1 MRRFIIDTDTA
12 ADDAAA
18 IIYMLRQPDIRVEAI
33 TTVSGNVNAASALSN
48 ALSSVEAA
56 DTYFPP
62 VYAGCTRPMIREPFF
77 AMYVHGKDGLGDSG
91 ITPQKLKPS
100 HGHAVDKLCEIIM
113 NNPGE
118 IELLTLGPLT
128 NVALAYLKYP
138 EIAKMVKNVVVMG
151 GCGFSRGNVSEFAE
165 FNIYADAEAA
175 KVVIAS
181 GMNVTLVGSEL
192 STDECALDANDADI
206 LKNSP
211 DTAANF
217 INTVCRR
224 LREYDRSA
232 YGRDEIFIPD
242 AVAAAVAI
250 DNSVSSRLEPVFADV
265 EVKDEVRY
273 GQVVMTQNPEKPN
286 ALLAHKLDSKKFKKM
301 FFDSVSKA
309 VQ

>member
-1 MRRFIIDTDTA
+1 MRRFIIDSDTA

-18 IIYMLRQPDIRVEAI
+18 IIYMLRQPDITVEAI
-33 TTVSGNVNAASALSN
+33 TVVSGNVSTASALDN

-56 DTYFPP
+56 CTYAPP
-62 VYAGCTRPMIREPFF
+62 VYAGCTKPIIREPYF
-77 AMYVHGKDGLGDSG
+77 ATYVHGSDGLGDSG
-91 ITPQKLKPS
+91 IKPRTLKAS
-100 HGHAVDKLCEIIM
+100 QGHAVDKLCDIIM
-113 NNPGE
+113 NNPDE

-138 EIAKMVKNVVVMG
+138 QIAKMVKNVVVMG
-151 GCGFSRGNVSEFAE
+151 GCGFSKGNVSEFAE

-175 KVVIAS
+175 KAVISS
-181 GMNVTLVGSEL
+181 GMNVTLVGCEL
-192 STDECALDANDADI
+192 STDPCALDAEDADI

-224 LREYDRSA
+224 LREYDLSA

-242 AVAAAVAI
+242 AVAAAVAV
-250 DNSVSSRLEPVFADV
+250 DSSVSSCLEPVFADV
-265 EVKDEVRY
+265 EVKDPEHY
-273 GQVVMTQNPEKPN
+273 GQVLMTRNPQKPN
-286 ALLAHKLDSKKFKKM
+286 ALLAHKLDSRRFKKM

-309 VQ
+309 VK